1 MITTMKIR
9 ERRCCTIRSL
19 LIAIL
24 FLIATRLAK
33 VNSGATSS
41 LKITSVEAEKY
52 VIVKRNAVLSWII
65 TSRGDVDVD
74 VIKCSAKTH
83 SNMVVTVVQTDKQ
96 TGNFV
101 VRIPQESQLKF
112 NHRLKAKHYSR
123 SSNSIVIELTIE
135 NAEFQDTGVFE
146 CSSSSSTTGSST
158 STASSAEVH
167 LQVYSEL
174 NEIKRFEPVV
184 KIEGTSINNGRDAP
198 RTILCAVPEPR
209 VTMKFKGTTQ
219 RLEGRVI
226 EQNNHCYGYTIENIT
241 LIHQQKHC
249 GEVLEFEFKG
259 VKKIIRRRVTIEI
272 PLEPKPPE
280 NAVVTVKRQDDK
292 LCFDV
297 RWDGPNIGTC
307 KAASLS
313 YEVVVTQ
320 NEATI
325 LREMVVYSNRVEIC
339 EIDFAKSGVR
349 LKVRTSLGGENSTWT
364 QAKVV
369 SDADAE
375 ATFLYSHM
383 RIVIIGC
390 GAVVVLLLI
399 LLIVHCVY
407 THKRSC
413 CRKRGKGRTDDEDE
427 YRNEN
432 TPLKEFSQIE
442 KGVVHPQE
450 PTKQETSK
458 RKISRKASTN
468 DTAALMANASVN
480 NSVISNGGGGGGRKN
495 STHQEPHSKK
505 DNTKKNSHNNQHSQH
520 DKRFYSLQRNIEREK
535 KKLEELDFEQ
545 QEEEYYAQRRN
556 TDSRILQDLRN
567 TFCGDHYRGSLDH
580 QQHQKVSHH
589 NHHHPRSL
597 PASGNSAILLSPSS
611 LHHTPYLSIAGDIDD
626 YDRQRYFHPVT
637 ATPVYD
643 ILPRNSNTRST
654 ASTSSST
661 ATGGRRS
668 TFHEDFD
675 DASSS
680 RKRYTN
686 DSGAFSSENDP
697 SPVYDVLPRSNTNLM
712 VKQQQQTPKTFNNYD
727 VLPSTNSNL
736 QVKPH
741 DTQRT
746 NSSPSPSV
754 NTFNNYDVLPS
765 TNSNLQVKPHDT
777 QRTNSSPSSSVNT
790 FNNYD
795 VLPSTNSNLQV
806 KPHDTQRTNSSPSPS
821 VNTFNNYDVLP
832 STNSNLQVKPH
843 DTQRT
848 NSSPSPS
855 VNTSNYD
862 VLPSTN
868 SNLQVKPHDTQ
879 RTNSSPSPSVNTSNY
894 DVLPSTNTAK
904 QQTFENANQAYDFIP
919 PFKRNNIHHN
929 SQEEKQNLDN
939 PYQVP
944 SETIYDVP
952 ARPSA
957 TKQTIEATAP
967 TPVVETHPAAPF
979 SSHRKNAITT

>member
-1 MITTMKIR
+1 MKTR
-9 ERRCCTIRSL
+9 ERRCCTFRSL

-24 FLIATRLAK
+24 LLIATRLAK
-33 VNSGATSS
+33 VNGGATSS

-83 SNMVVTVVQTDKQ
+83 SNMVVTVGQTDKQ

-135 NAEFQDTGVFE
+135 NAEYQDTGVFE

-174 NEIKRFEPVV
+174 NELKNFEPVV
-184 KIEGTSINNGRDAP
+184 KIEGTSINNGRDTP

-226 EQNNHCYGYTIENIT
+226 KQNNHCYGYTIENIT
-241 LIHQQKHC
+241 IIHQQKHC

-259 VKKIIRRRVTIEI
+259 VKKIIKRRVIIEI
-272 PLEPKPPE
+272 PLESKPPE

-292 LCFDV
+292 LCSDV

-339 EIDFAKSGVR
+339 EIDFAKNGVR

-369 SDADAE
+369 SDTE
-375 ATFLYSHM
+375 AKETFLYSHM

-407 THKRSC
+407 THKQSC
-413 CRKRGKGRTDDEDE
+413 CRKRKKGKERADDEDD
-427 YRNEN
+427 YSNEN
-432 TPLKEFSQIE
+432 TPLKDFSQIE

-505 DNTKKNSHNNQHSQH
+505 DNTKKSSHNNQHSQN

-567 TFCGDHYRGSLDH
+567 TFCGDHHRGSLDH

-626 YDRQRYFHPVT
+626 YDRQRYYHPVT

-712 VKQQQQTPKTFNNYD
+712 VKQQQQTPNTFNNYD
-727 VLPSTNSNL
+727 VLPSTNANL

-746 NSSPSPSV
+746 NSSPSP
-754 NTFNNYDVLPS
+754 
-765 TNSNLQVKPHDT
+765 
-777 QRTNSSPSSSVNT
+777 SVNT

-848 NSSPSPS
+848 NPSPSPS
-855 VNTSNYD
+855 INTFN
-862 VLPSTN
+862 
-868 SNLQVKPHDTQ
+868 
-879 RTNSSPSPSVNTSNY
+879 NY

-904 QQTFENANQAYDFIP
+904 QQTFESANQAYDFIP

-929 SQEEKQNLDN
+929 SQEERQNLDN

-952 ARPSA
+952 ARPSVS
-957 TKQTIEATAP
+957 KQTIEATTP
-967 TPVVETHPAAPF
+967 TTVVETHPAAPF